1 MIKYHEKYF
10 CKLFSNKVIINRLR
24 QIAKHINIF
33 YKNKE
38 LSIICVLDGGLVV
51 ASDLLKYINGTNT
64 LDFIKVSSY
73 KGGLK
78 AGKEMLLEKDID
90 FEVSQKNILLIED
103 IIDSGNTIEFLH
115 KKFQDMNVNDLRIF
129 SLLIK
134 GKSYKKNIKIEWNGF
149 DIEDVFTIGYG
160 MDFDLKFRGLK
171 DIYYLHT
178 KNDKKEEK

>member
-1 MIKYHEKYF
+1 MIKYQDKYF

-24 QIAKHINIF
+24 QIAKQINIF

-38 LSIICVLDGGLVV
+38 FSIICVLDGGLMV
-51 ASDLLKYINGTNT
+51 ASDLLKFIKVSNT
-64 LDFIKVSSY
+64 LNFIKVSSY

-78 AGKEMLLEKDID
+78 AGKEMLLEKDVD
-90 FEVSQKNILLIED
+90 FDVSHKNILLIED

-115 KKFQDMNVNDLRIF
+115 KKFQDMNVNDFRIF

-134 GKSYKKNIKIEWNGF
+134 RNSYKKNIKIEWNGF
-149 DIEDVFTIGYG
+149 DIEDVFTVGYG

-178 KNDKKEEK
+178 EYDKKEQ